1 MNCFKQPKIMK
12 NYFTLILLLCIG
24 ITYAQTTNLKGRVL
38 DTNGFPLPGATVQTQ
53 PSSKAVVTDF
63 NGFFT
68 ILDIEGE
75 QTIKISYLGFETF
88 EEKINITS
96 GEATNEIFVL
106 SPTVDELD
114 EVVLSVFQDGI
125 IKGLNKQKSDLN
137 ITNVVSADQIGKYPD
152 DNVGDVIKRIAGVSM
167 QADQGEARNI
177 VMRGLGPGLNSVT
190 LNGERIPSAEGDN
203 RNIQLDLIPSAMI
216 QSIEVNKTLTPDME
230 ADAIGGSVNL
240 ITRSKP
246 SGFRANVTAGGG
258 GQPIRSGGYNSN
270 FAVVV
275 GDQLSD
281 KFSYTFSGTI
291 QTKDYGSDNIEFEWN
306 DPSDWAE
313 DGPIGEM
320 DIRRYDVKRTRRS
333 ASLNFDYQ
341 FNENN
346 ALYFKS
352 IYNHRDDWENRYRM
366 RVRSIDMASNGVSGT
381 ATIRRQTKGGI
392 NDDQNDGAR
401 LEDQRTHKFTLGG
414 EHQLGK
420 LALDWKVSTSKASE
434 ERPNERY
441 VRYQSDVDVPFTSLD
456 ISNPKFPT
464 FSWDGDL
471 WNDPSNYE
479 FKWAQDA
486 FKMTEEDHFVFR
498 VDFELPVA
506 NNDKIKFGFKQ
517 NTKTK
522 MRDDVWY
529 EYEENSNGNALLG
542 NLDTVSNFDA
552 TISGYEPGGQYQSGI
567 FMTANALGNLSLGGV
582 NDDFFVGYPLDE
594 FGAGNYDADESIT
607 AAYAMATL
615 KNKTGN
621 VKTIIGARL
630 EATSID
636 YTGFEFDDETMET
649 PSDLNRVS
657 GSSSFTNILPNLTI
671 KWDVNDKFNLN
682 FAATQ
687 SLARPAY
694 FDLVP
699 YISIEEQEA
708 VNIGNPDLKP
718 ALSTNLD
725 IMAEY
730 YFDGFGFFSLG
741 YFNKRIENW
750 LYRYTSFNESY
761 AGYDNVEF
769 SQLRNGAEADVNG
782 LEITYQT
789 RFLKNFLFM
798 GNYTFT
804 SSSTGDVIFPDED
817 PENTV
822 VRSDVPLVGQVD
834 NMYNLSLA
842 YENSKFFIRAS
853 YNYSEGSL
861 DEISDDEDFDRYYDE
876 QAFLDVNA
884 NYRINDNW
892 SIFGEAKNLTNQP
905 LRYYQGVE
913 SRTMQLEYYNVSW
926 NLGIKY
932 DF

>member
-1 MNCFKQPKIMK
+1 MRKE
-12 NYFTLILLLCIG
+12 YFLLALFVISQF
-24 ITYAQTTNLKGRVL
+24 TYAQTSSLKGRVL
-38 DTNGFPLPGATVQTQ
+38 DSNGFPLPGATVEAS
-53 PSSKAVVTDF
+53 PSGQVVSADF
-63 NGFFT
+63 DGFFNL
-68 ILDIEGE
+68 IDLDGD
-75 QTIKISYLGFETF
+75 QTVKITYLGFDTF
-88 EEKINITS
+88 EKIVSIAEGETS
-96 GEATNEIFVL
+96 SLTFTLTATA
-106 SPTVDELD
+106 DELD
-114 EVVLSVFQDGI
+114 EVVISVFQDGI

-167 QADQGEARNI
+167 QGDQGEARNI

-203 RNIQLDLIPSAMI
+203 RNIQLDLIPSAMV

-246 SGFRANVTAGGG
+246 SGFRANITAAGG

-270 FAVVV
+270 FAVIV
-275 GDQLSD
+275 GDKISD
-281 KFSYTFSGTI
+281 KLSYTFSGTL

-306 DPSDWAE
+306 DPSDWAD
-313 DGPIGEM
+313 DGPLNEM

-333 ASLNFDYQ
+333 ASLNFDY
-341 FNENN
+341 ELDDNN
-346 ALYFKS
+346 SLYFKS

-366 RVRSIDMASNGVSGT
+366 RVRSIDMNSDGSGS

-392 NDDQNDGAR
+392 NDDRNDGTR
-401 LEDQRTHKFTLGG
+401 LEDQRTQKFTLGG
-414 EHQLGK
+414 DHQFGK
-420 LALDWKVSTSKASE
+420 LAVDWKVSASKASE

-441 VRYQSDVDVPFTSLD
+441 VRYQSDEDIPFTSIDLAD
-456 ISNPKFPT
+456 YEFPS
-464 FSWDGDL
+464 FNWDGGL

-479 FKWAQDA
+479 FRWAQDA
-486 FKMTEEDHFVFR
+486 FKLTEEEHFVFR
-498 VDFELPVA
+498 VDFELPIGD
-506 NNDKIKFGFKQ
+506 NDKVKFGFKQ

-529 EYEENSNGNALLG
+529 EYEENSDGDALLG
-542 NLDTVSNFDA
+542 NLDTVPNFDA
-552 TISGYEPGGQYQSGI
+552 TISGYEPGNQYQSGI
-567 FMTANALGNLSLGGV
+567 FMTASALGNLSFGGA
-582 NDDFFVGYPLDE
+582 NGDFFTEYPLDE

-615 KNKTGN
+615 KNGN
-621 VKTIIGARL
+621 VTAIVGARL

-636 YTGFEFDDETMET
+636 YSGFEYDDEEMST
-649 PSDLNRVS
+649 PADLNSVS
-657 GSSSFTNILPNLTI
+657 GSSTYTNILPNLTLQ
-671 KWDVNDKFNLN
+671 WDVTDNFNLN

-699 YISIEEQEA
+699 YVSIEEQEE
-708 VNIGNPDLKP
+708 VNIGNSDLKP
-718 ALSTNLD
+718 SLSTNFDL
-725 IMAEY
+725 MAEY
-730 YFDGFGFFSLG
+730 YFDGFGFLSLG
-741 YFNKRIENW
+741 YFNKRIDDW
-750 LYRYTSFNESY
+750 IYRYTSFNESY
-761 AGYDNVEF
+761 AGYDGVEF
-769 SQLRNGAEADVNG
+769 SQLRNGARAEVNG
-782 LEITYQT
+782 LELTYQT

-804 SSSTGDVIFPDED
+804 NSSTGSVVFPDED
-817 PENTV
+817 PEDTV

-853 YNYSEGSL
+853 YNYSDGSL

-884 NYRINDNW
+884 NYRLNNNW
-892 SIFGEAKNLTNQP
+892 SIFIEGKNLTNQP
-905 LRYYQGVE
+905 LRYFQGDE
-913 SRTMQLEYYNVSW
+913 SKTMQLEYYNISW
-926 NLGIKY
+926 VAGLKY